1 MSLNLRI
8 SHSPPDLSDSER
20 PTRRQ
25 KLEDASAREVAPLVR
40 HAEFFKEDGDCYI
53 QAESILFKI
62 HRHHLTRGSASIF
75 KDMFSLPSGDH
86 IAQGSSETNP
96 IFLSGDT
103 AERLAAFCSFA
114 YAELLEFQ
122 IIDMCHDHIHNL
134 IHCAHFSHKYNIT
147 PLLLASL
154 RAVVRI
160 AETKVALEPR
170 LAASILELRSL
181 CDCECDPRYYTSA
194 ADIESAVE
202 WGWISELDDDQTYE
216 NLAEAMDF
224 GEDNELSNLTAH
236 AAAIYLEKISDDPA
250 PAMGPF
256 DARFTFQEHEFL
268 RSSHRLRILSGAWSL
283 EQAWTRISSKMPPFP
298 ETHVCVKPRRE
309 PTYLSPVRKTDCVS
323 EWGTDWKAALAS
335 PAVSELSCGNIS
347 KKLLALQ
354 EQLQP
359 AFEAGCGK
367 KAFSDVNPVASLRK
381 QLKISEHFLDAP
393 RSD

>member
-1 MSLNLRI
+1 MSLNPRI

-25 KLEDASAREVAPLVR
+25 KLEDASTPEVAPLVR
-40 HAEFFKEDGDCYI
+40 HAEFFSGRWRFV
-53 QAESILFKI
+53 LFKI
-62 HRHHLTRGSASIF
+62 HRHHLTRGGASIF
-75 KDMFSLPSGDH
+75 KNMFSLPSGDH
-86 IAQGSSETNP
+86 IAQGSSEINP

-122 IIDMCHDHIHNL
+122 ITDMCHDQVHNL

-154 RAVVRI
+154 RAIVRI
-160 AETKVALEPR
+160 AETKVVLEPR

-181 CDCECDPRYYTSA
+181 CDCDLRWNGVGYQSWTTLRRTKIWRKRWISARTTSSLISSHTPLPSISRRFPMIRPPLWLPSTPVLRFKNTNSSDPRIASC
-194 ADIESAVE
+194 
-202 WGWISELDDDQTYE
+202 
-216 NLAEAMDF
+216 
-224 GEDNELSNLTAH
+224 
-236 AAAIYLEKISDDPA
+236 
-250 PAMGPF
+250 
-256 DARFTFQEHEFL
+256 
-268 RSSHRLRILSGAWSL
+268 ILSGAWSL
-283 EQAWTRISSKMPPFP
+283 EQAWTRISSKPPPFP

-309 PTYLSPVRKTDCVS
+309 PTFLLSPVRQTDCIS

-335 PAVSELSCGNIS
+335 PAVSKISCGNIS

-354 EQLQP
+354 KQLQP
-359 AFEAGCGK
+359 AFEASCAK
-367 KAFSDVNPVASLRK
+367 KAFSGVNPVASLRE
-381 QLKISEHFLDAP
+381 QLKISEHFLDTP